1 MGRLPSEWAGRVIMD
16 RVPYTISGELV
27 ISSNEAALQFPD
39 NTFSNN
45 TDKPFE
51 IHRLIPRLV
60 GVDDAGV
67 VQADQPDQDTLGEL
81 VRLNINDLGLNQII
95 TKNPTLIS
103 LLTKGSSERTWEWA
117 DPHYLTRGNQ
127 IQVTATSLPLTAF
140 SESFDELRIGVAFQG
155 FLLVVAP
162 PSENR

>member
-1 MGRLPSEWAGRVIMD
+1 MGRLPSAWAGRTIID
-16 RVPYTISGELV
+16 RIPYLISGELNLTSAQGSV
-27 ISSNEAALQFPD
+27 QFPD

-51 IHRLIPRLV
+51 IHRMIPRQYALDSD
-60 GVDDAGV
+60 GVLLAS
-67 VQADQPDQDTLGEL
+67 QPDQDLLAGLT
-81 VRLNINDLGLNQII
+81 RLEINDLGLNQIL
-95 TKNPTLIS
+95 TKSPTLIG
-103 LLTKGSSERTWEWA
+103 LMTKGSSERTWEYA

-127 IQVTATSLPLTAF
+127 IQVTATPLTYPVI
-140 SESFDELRIGVAFQG
+140 EGLERIRTGVCFEG

>member
-1 MGRLPSEWAGRVIMD
+1 MGRLPSTWASRVILD
-16 RVPYTISGELV
+16 RIPYTISGELALG
-27 ISSNEAALQFPD
+27 SAAFPTQFPD

-51 IHRLIPRLV
+51 IHRLIPRLWALDTNSV
-60 GVDDAGV
+60 LLET
-67 VQADQPDQDTLGEL
+67 QPEQDMLSGL
-81 VRLNINDLGLNQII
+81 ARLEINDLGVNQII
-95 TKNPTLIS
+95 TKAPTLIG
-103 LLTKGSSERTWEWA
+103 LLTKGSSERTWEFA

-127 IQVTATSLPLTAF
+127 IQITETALTF
-140 SESFDELRIGVAFQG
+140 PGVEGFVRLLTGIAFQG